1 MKFKLLHVSRVY
13 VLRTC
18 ILGACALAPIP
29 SLALELSFDEAQQR
43 LFNVSDAIAG
53 SQSQLESCQH
63 LAEASDSLSYPEVTL
78 DVKQMRFAKHL
89 DLEAVEPLAKVNNL
103 YIPSEMD
110 IVEWRTRPI
119 ITATLPIWSGG
130 KISAGKAA
138 ARAGVNEARAQLAGA
153 QQKELGQLIE
163 AYFGQHMAARVLLI
177 RTDVRA
183 GLQQHYQRASRL
195 EAEGFATQAQKLQA
209 KVALDE
215 AERELRK
222 AQNDLQGA
230 QTALSGLLHTQE
242 VVKPSSPLFVWQ
254 RSLPAVEQFI
264 DSALV
269 QHPGLLQ
276 IQAIK
281 TQAEQKLAVEKAG
294 WLPTV
299 YAFGQYDLKPEDAFV
314 SDSNWAFGVGLSYTL
329 LSNQNRSRQVRAAHS
344 QINQASYSL
353 QDNQVKLTI
362 AVKRSWLAADSAR
375 QQFTLLESA
384 LESAEENR
392 RLQELSFQAGQATSL
407 DVIDASLKVGK
418 VRIER
423 AQAAWQ
429 FDLALMQLLDVSGQ
443 SDQFNHYLKLAD
455 KVLAGKAVENH
466 ILENHALEK
475 TVVSKKAL

>member
-1 MKFKLLHVSRVY
+1 MRFWLRY
-13 VLRTC
+13 V
-18 ILGACALAPIP
+18 LGACALAPIP
-29 SLALELSFDEAQQR
+29 TWALELSFEDAQQL

-53 SQSQLESCQH
+53 SQSQLENRQH

-78 DVKQMRFAKHL
+78 DVKQMRFSKHL
-89 DLEAVEPLAKVNNL
+89 DLEAIQPIAQPQGI
-103 YIPSEMD
+103 YIPPEMD

-119 ITATLPIWSGG
+119 ITATLPIWTGG

-242 VVKPSSPLFVWQ
+242 VVKPTSPLFVWQ

-281 TQAEQKLAVEKAG
+281 TQAEQKLEVEKAG

-299 YAFGQYDLKPEDAFV
+299 YAFGQYDLKPEDAFL
-314 SDSNWAFGVGLSYTL
+314 SDSNWAFGVGLSYKL
-329 LSNQNRSRQVRAAHS
+329 LSNKNRSRQVRAAHS

-353 QDNQVKLTI
+353 QDSQVKLTI

-384 LESAEENR
+384 LESAKENL

-443 SDQFNHYLKLAD
+443 SGQFNHYLKLAD
-455 KVLAGKAVENH
+455 KVLVNKAQNH
-466 ILENHALEK
+466 TSLNNTSVKKTILNSEVQDEKALENKVL
-475 TVVSKKAL
+475 